1 MRTKKFSNIL
11 IEARAELNLSTETMA
26 FIVGIS
32 EQMYQKYERG
42 DWDKTYSVKK
52 DRIIHKLD
60 TLEIQVQQRILELES
75 VRLKLQSKSVKKNVT
90 PHHSKER
97 NLNGKG

>member
-1 MRTKKFSNIL
+1 MRPKKFSNIL
-11 IEARAELNLSTETMA
+11 IEARQELQLSSEVMS
-26 FIVGIS
+26 FILGMS

-75 VRLKLQSKSVKKNVT
+75 VRLKLKSKSVKKSVKT
-90 PHHSKER
+90 IHSKER